1 MAINERKSGAK
12 QEKSGDR
19 QKSSGDKTRKSG
31 DKQEKSGDR
40 QKSGERVAI
49 VCKDRIVA
57 VVSEPDPSANG
68 PVPR

>member
-31 DKQEKSGDR
+31 DIKVVKIGLL
-40 QKSGERVAI
+40 V
-49 VCKDRIVA
+49 V
-57 VVSEPDPSANG
+57 VVSEPDPSTNG
-68 PVPR
+68 LVLKLSFISLT